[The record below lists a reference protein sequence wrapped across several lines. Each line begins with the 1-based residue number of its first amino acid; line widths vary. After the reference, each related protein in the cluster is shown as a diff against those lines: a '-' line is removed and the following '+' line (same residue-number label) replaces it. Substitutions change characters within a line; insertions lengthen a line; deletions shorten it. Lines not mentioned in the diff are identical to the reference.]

1 MASCPAS
8 ALLTHMPGP
17 LGELSLPLLARVE
30 ALPAALDPGRWGEYF
45 AVERVKLV
53 GFDKKINGE
62 KTKFHVNIFPDV
74 SFSSDSLQ
82 PNIRPP
88 VGGGEDAHRGRVV
101 RDEAADVVVGEAAVG
116 VRGAAAASTQV
127 HSVTIL
133 VKLMIKPGE
142 MENNSFSNDSAI
154 QLYYKI
160 LQCMLYSL

>member
-1 MASCPAS
+1 
-8 ALLTHMPGP
+8 MPRP
-17 LGELSLPLLARVE
+17 LRHLGLALLARVE
-30 ALPAALDPGRWGEYF
+30 ALPAALRPGRGV
-45 AVERVKLV
+45 AGVAA
-53 GFDKKINGE
+53 
-62 KTKFHVNIFPDV
+62 P
-74 SFSSDSLQ
+74 
-82 PNIRPP
+82 
-88 VGGGEDAHRGRVV
+88 GGGGQDAHRLRVV
-101 RDEAADVVVGEAAVG
+101 RHEAADVVVGEAAVG

>member
-1 MASCPAS
+1 M
-8 ALLTHMPGP
+8 
-17 LGELSLPLLARVE
+17 
-30 ALPAALDPGRWGEYF
+30 
-45 AVERVKLV
+45 
-53 GFDKKINGE
+53 E

-154 QLYYKI
+154 QLYITKSYNACCTHFKI
-160 LQCMLYSL
+160 HVQYSIQSQLKWEW